1 MKVAIQSVQDKA
13 AERLVIECVA
23 VTPTI
28 ERLRSYALTLDTTL
42 TGNIG
47 DRTYA
52 FDLSDVS
59 YFEAAGERVYAYTRT
74 HAYELKIRLYEL
86 ENAFRDRHFVRCSKS
101 FVINLLRLD
110 SIRPALNGRF
120 TAYMK
125 SGEKIIISRQYVP
138 AVKQAVLGGR
148 QDGP

>member
-1 MKVAIQSVQDKA
+1 MKVAIQSVRDKA

-23 VTPTI
+23 VTPAI
-28 ERLRSYALTLDTTL
+28 ERLRSYALTLDTL
-42 TGNIG
+42 LSGNIG
-47 DRTYA
+47 DRTYV

-59 YFEAAGERVYAYTRT
+59 YFEAAGERVYAYTRN
-74 HAYELKIRLYEL
+74 HSYELKIRLYEL
-86 ENAFRDRHFVRCSKS
+86 EDAFSDRHFVRCSKS

-110 SIRPALNGRF
+110 CIRPALNGRF

-138 AVKQAVLGGR
+138 VVKQAVLGGQ
-148 QDGP
+148 QDGA